1 MKQTVEL
8 ANQKMLTLQN
18 EKVNLED
25 YNRFKENIETRM
37 IHIENTFDA
46 LVDKNK
52 GLENWMDIYM
62 PLRIQH

>member
-1 MKQTVEL
+1 
-8 ANQKMLTLQN
+8 MLTLQN